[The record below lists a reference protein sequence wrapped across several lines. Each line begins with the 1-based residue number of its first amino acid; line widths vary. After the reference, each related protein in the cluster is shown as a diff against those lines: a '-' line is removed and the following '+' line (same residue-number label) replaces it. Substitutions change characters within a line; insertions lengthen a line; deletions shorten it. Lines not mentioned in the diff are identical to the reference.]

1 MGTFRLLVVD
11 HAVEMG
17 GAERVLLRFLDR
29 LDRSVFEVGLA
40 CPHPGPL
47 TEAAEER
54 GMRVHLGFPSPRLLD
69 IRRRSLAQGA
79 AAFLYPVDFVS
90 TVVRLRRLIREEGYH
105 IVLTNSAKGDIYGTL
120 AARLAGV
127 PVAWRLHDVV
137 TTEAF
142 SRLNVLLLK
151 GTAGLLAHRVLAV
164 SGAVKEAFVGGLV
177 REEKVKVV
185 YNGVAAGGERRR
197 SRAEVREEWG
207 IPADVPLAGMVGRL
221 VDWKGPDYFLRAAAL
236 VAEDLEEARF
246 MLVGDALFGERAYVE
261 ELKALVRELGI
272 EERVVFTGFRE
283 DVEDV
288 MGCLDLVVHASVL
301 PDPLPT
307 VLIEALGMG
316 LPVVATEGG
325 GVREIVENGE
335 CGLVVPPR
343 DARAMAEAMK
353 TLLRDGELAA
363 RMGEEGRRKVQAT
376 FDPEVTSRELQEEL
390 LRLLEVRK
398 PREGRRGPR
407 GRWRA

>member
-1 MGTFRLLVVD
+1 
-11 HAVEMG
+11 
-17 GAERVLLRFLDR
+17 
-29 LDRSVFEVGLA
+29 
-40 CPHPGPL
+40 
-47 TEAAEER
+47 
-54 GMRVHLGFPSPRLLD
+54 
-69 IRRRSLAQGA
+69 
-79 AAFLYPVDFVS
+79 
-90 TVVRLRRLIREEGYH
+90 
-105 IVLTNSAKGDIYGTL
+105 
-120 AARLAGV
+120 
-127 PVAWRLHDVV
+127 
-137 TTEAF
+137 
-142 SRLNVLLLK
+142 
-151 GTAGLLAHRVLAV
+151 
-164 SGAVKEAFVGGLV
+164 
-177 REEKVKVV
+177 
-185 YNGVAAGGERRR
+185 
-197 SRAEVREEWG
+197 VREEWG

-343 DARAMAEAMK
+343 DVGAMAEAMK